1 MTALPP
7 LYVPEVLK
15 QALAQSGDCGISISG
30 GKDSQ
35 ALLTTFTRWHREQRL
50 PGHRLALHADLGRA
64 EWVETPAFVAT
75 LCAHLAIPL
84 VVVRRTQGDLLDR
97 LQERMQRL
105 AGMVNALDACQPKLL
120 AAYDRFPTLPLY
132 LDSGAFQGNTD
143 VGGYRRVI
151 E

>member
-7 LYVPEVLK
+7 LYVPEVIQL
-15 QALAQSGDCGISISG
+15 ALAQGADCGISISG

-35 ALLTTFTRWHREQRL
+35 ALLTIFTRWHREQRF
-50 PGHRLALHADLGRA
+50 PGHLLALHADLGRA

-97 LQERMQRL
+97 LQERMQKLACASPCKLLQERMQKL
-105 AGMVNALDACQPKLL
+105 AGTSTCNKKDGCLCQHSSAP
-120 AAYDRFPTLPLY
+120 
-132 LDSGAFQGNTD
+132 
-143 VGGYRRVI
+143 

>member
-35 ALLTTFTRWHREQRL
+35 ALLTTFTRWHREQRF
-50 PGHRLALHADLGRA
+50 PGHLFALHADLGRA

-97 LQERMQRL
+97 LQERMQKL
-105 AGMVNALDACQPKLL
+105 AGTSTCNKKDGCLCQHSSAP
-120 AAYDRFPTLPLY
+120 
-132 LDSGAFQGNTD
+132 
-143 VGGYRRVI
+143 